1 MNAIT
6 TTMNCRC
13 SRCGR
18 EGHRNTMRHCPSH
31 PKFEEYWKDEARK
44 EAEKA
49 IKDAQ
54 AYFKR
59 WYIGNKIT
67 NDMKARA
74 GSSRNGCVIQLM
86 NHLKELE
93 PIPTGI
99 VDKFYRI
106 TGIKENPNKCFWCKK
121 KLLKQIDK
129 EHIIPTCKTKTAI
142 YGTNYVINIVPSC
155 KDCNGKKSA
164 KTGEELKVFL
174 RERSWDEPNIEQFM
188 TFIEENKKWYMADE
202 SKVEMLEE
210 MFLEI
215 NDFHSKMAKK
225 IEYRLRRHRASTIIQ
240 QHMRGVDVRRRW
252 APILQCHIMMGV
264 ARNNP
269 VYRIAKE
276 MLDGE
281 EAVKSISATA
291 HRSRRSSNVHGGR
304 SGLVGEGGAGLGC
317 SGATALHIMDDG
329 GRDEDEHLAHH
340 LASLDKR
347 SCNPSSFH

>member
-1 MNAIT
+1 
-6 TTMNCRC
+6 
-13 SRCGR
+13 
-18 EGHRNTMRHCPSH
+18 MRHCPWH
-31 PKFEEYWKDEARK
+31 PKFEEYWRDEARK

-121 KLLKQIDK
+121 KLLKQVDK

-225 IEYRLRRHRASTIIQ
+225 IEYRLRRLRRDRASTIIQ

-252 APILQCHIMMGV
+252 ASILKCHIMMGW

-281 EAVKSISATA
+281 EAVKSIS
-291 HRSRRSSNVHGGR
+291 
-304 SGLVGEGGAGLGC
+304 
-317 SGATALHIMDDG
+317 ATALHIMDDG

-347 SCNPSSFH
+347 SCNPSSFHQPRPKASTPF

>member
-13 SRCGR
+13 RRCGR
-18 EGHRNTMRHCPSH
+18 EGHRNTRQHCPRH
-31 PKFEEYWKDEARK
+31 PEFDEYWEDEARK
-44 EAEKA
+44 QAKKA
-49 IKDAQ
+49 IKDAK
-54 AYFKR
+54 AYLKR

-93 PIPTGI
+93 PIPTRI

-174 RERSWDEPNIEQFM
+174 RERSWDEPNIEEFM

-202 SKVEMLEE
+202 SMVEMLEE

-225 IEYRLRRHRASTIIQ
+225 IEDKCDHYYGPVYRLRRDRASTIIQ
-240 QHMRGVDVRRRW
+240 QHMRGVNMRRRW
-252 APILQCHIMMGV
+252 APILQCHIMDDDPMRAV
-264 ARNNP
+264 ARNHP
-269 VYRIAKE
+269 DGIAKE

-281 EAVKSISATA
+281 EAVKSIRTIL
-291 HRSRRSSNVHGGR
+291 N
-304 SGLVGEGGAGLGC
+304 
-317 SGATALHIMDDG
+317 
-329 GRDEDEHLAHH
+329 
-340 LASLDKR
+340 
-347 SCNPSSFH
+347 